1 MKALRITTAAGVQTH
16 IPDAHVYAVEVTAN
30 LITNITYN
38 DGTDTVDAAV
48 AAFDGTNNRVE
59 LGCLIPG
66 NIFTAYV
73 ANYRT

>member
-1 MKALRITTAAGVQTH
+1 MKALKITTAAGVQTL
-16 IPDAHVYAVEVTAN
+16 IPSSQVYAVEVTDN
-30 LITNITYN
+30 LITNVIYE
-38 DGTDTVDAAV
+38 DGSTVVDTAV
-48 AAFDGTNNRVE
+48 AAYSGANDRVE